1 MVRSVMTKSRKMTFG
16 SNDLDEK
23 ATLKDSAAG
32 RKQVIHPSHL
42 ENKLP
47 GVLEAVLNS
56 RTSPS
61 SSSMPASLRPS
72 QMSL

>member
-16 SNDLDEK
+16 SKGLDEK
-23 ATLKDSAAG
+23 ATFKGQSSW
-32 RKQVIHPSHL
+32 KKTSIHPSHS
-42 ENKLP
+42 ENKPP
-47 GVLEAVLNS
+47 GVLEAVFYS

-61 SSSMPASLRPS
+61 SSSVPASLRPS

>member
-1 MVRSVMTKSRKMTFG
+1 MTFG
-16 SNDLDEK
+16 SKGLDEK

-32 RKQVIHPSHL
+32 RKQVSTPLIQKTSIHPSHS
-42 ENKLP
+42 ENKPP

-61 SSSMPASLRPS
+61 SSSVPASLRPS